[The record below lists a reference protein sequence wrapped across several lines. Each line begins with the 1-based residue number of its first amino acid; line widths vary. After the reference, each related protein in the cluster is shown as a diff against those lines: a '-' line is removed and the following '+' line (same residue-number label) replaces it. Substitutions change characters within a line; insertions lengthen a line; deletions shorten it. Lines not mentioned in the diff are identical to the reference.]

1 VAKDL
6 NADVYAAEVLYGQ
19 LEEHRLALKHNDKDI
34 ALAEEQLTAFRQ
46 EHAMLEERIA
56 SLTATLDKLGVPPPP
71 KRLPGEPY
79 YGAVATGGGTLLATG
94 EKVFG
99 SEISGETTHG
109 HPPKKWWEKHSG

>member
-79 YGAVATGGGTLLATG
+79 YGAVATGGGMLLTNGKFTKEGTYLATG

-99 SEISGETTHG
+99 SEISA
-109 HPPKKWWEKHSG
+109 

>member
-19 LEEHRLALKHNDKDI
+19 LEEHRRFIEQSHKNIAQIEEKLA
-34 ALAEEQLTAFRQ
+34 AFRR
-46 EHAMLEERIA
+46 EHATAEERIA

-79 YGAVATGGGTLLATG
+79 YGAVATGGGMLLTNGKFTKEGTYLATG

-99 SEISGETTHG
+99 SEISA
-109 HPPKKWWEKHSG
+109 